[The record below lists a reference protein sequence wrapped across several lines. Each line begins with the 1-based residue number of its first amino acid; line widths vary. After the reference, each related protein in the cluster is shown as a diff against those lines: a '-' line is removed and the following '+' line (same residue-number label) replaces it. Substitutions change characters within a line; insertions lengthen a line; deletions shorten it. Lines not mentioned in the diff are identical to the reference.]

1 MSHQAAQAN
10 ENGSEPAFDRSLLWG
25 ESLKKLDFSKFQTG
39 TSLPEGEYSID
50 VLINEIPRGRRDI
63 RLIQTPDNK
72 DTVPCIPRPLLL
84 ELGVRADRFPVA
96 TQQDESQKDEDIC
109 VDLAKQINGAFYQ
122 FDSNLLQLK
131 ISVPQVNMQQDLTG
145 YTPPESWDAGIP
157 ALFIDYTSNFYYS
170 KTGDTSNSNA
180 YLSTNTG
187 LNLGSWRFRN
197 TTSFNWSNTGS
208 HSIVPTQSYISHDLD
223 SIHSQLIIG
232 ETFTDSDLFTP
243 VPIRGMRIAS
253 DDRMKPINDTGYA
266 PVVRGMASSNAHV
279 VIRQN
284 GFIISDTTVAPGA
297 FEIRDIAPASYNGDL
312 EVTVTEADGKV
323 KTFSVPFSA
332 VPRSLR
338 EGSDRYNLSLGQ
350 VRKLL
355 NTRPMLGQ
363 FTYQRG
369 LSNLITL
376 NGGVTASDGYSTLEL
391 GSVFNTQFGAMGFD
405 VTNSH
410 TRLNDTTLTGQS
422 YRLSYSRLIQA
433 TGTNLTLAAYRYS
446 TSGFMDLQ
454 TALNI
459 RDTLA
464 NPNNGQLLLNNFS
477 RLRSRAE
484 VNINQ
489 TFNNNTSAYISGS
502 LQDYW
507 GSQPRNTQLQGGLRQ
522 GFKWGSLGIDASRQ
536 TNLGNKTV
544 NSIMLS
550 INYNLDR
557 GKTFSSSLRHDSTGS
572 NDVQINMSGTID
584 EDRKLSYGIN
594 AGESHTGGSN
604 SSNYSSIAGNIAY
617 QGSKGIVNASASSAT
632 HVKQASFGLSGSV
645 VAAAGTVLLGQQL
658 GESAAIIEAPDAKGA
673 MVMPGIGVEVDGSGH
688 ALLPSLSS
696 YRKNDIQLE
705 TGSMSDGV
713 QLDYSSTQAIP
724 RSGSVVLVKF
734 KTSKGLPLLLKTSFA
749 DESPLP
755 FGASV
760 KDKDGNVVG
769 DIGQGGKLFAR
780 VKQASGNLF
789 VDLEGGKK
797 CMLRYDNA
805 DSATSSFKS
814 SVCQTSLN

>member
-1 MSHQAAQAN
+1 
-10 ENGSEPAFDRSLLWG
+10 
-25 ESLKKLDFSKFQTG
+25 
-39 TSLPEGEYSID
+39 
-50 VLINEIPRGRRDI
+50 
-63 RLIQTPDNK
+63 
-72 DTVPCIPRPLLL
+72 
-84 ELGVRADRFPVA
+84 
-96 TQQDESQKDEDIC
+96 
-109 VDLAKQINGAFYQ
+109 
-122 FDSNLLQLK
+122 
-131 ISVPQVNMQQDLTG
+131 
-145 YTPPESWDAGIP
+145 
-157 ALFIDYTSNFYYS
+157 
-170 KTGDTSNSNA
+170 
-180 YLSTNTG
+180 
-187 LNLGSWRFRN
+187 
-197 TTSFNWSNTGS
+197 
-208 HSIVPTQSYISHDLD
+208 
-223 SIHSQLIIG
+223 
-232 ETFTDSDLFTP
+232 
-243 VPIRGMRIAS
+243 
-253 DDRMKPINDTGYA
+253 
-266 PVVRGMASSNAHV
+266 
-279 VIRQN
+279 
-284 GFIISDTTVAPGA
+284 
-297 FEIRDIAPASYNGDL
+297 
-312 EVTVTEADGKV
+312 
-323 KTFSVPFSA
+323 
-332 VPRSLR
+332 
-338 EGSDRYNLSLGQ
+338 
-350 VRKLL
+350 
-355 NTRPMLGQ
+355 MLGQ

-405 VTNSH
+405 ITNSH

-422 YRLSYSRLIQA
+422 YRLSFSRLIKE
-433 TGTNLTLAAYRYS
+433 TGTNVTLAAYRYS

-464 NPNNGQLLLNNFS
+464 NPNNGQLLLNDFA

-489 TFNNNTSAYISGS
+489 NFNNNTSAYISGS
-502 LQDYW
+502 IQDYW
-507 GSQPRNTQLQGGLRQ
+507 GGQPRNTQFQAGLRQ
-522 GFKWGSLGIDASRQ
+522 GFKWGSLGLDASRQ

-544 NSIMLS
+544 NSIMFS
-550 INYNLDR
+550 INYNLDSS
-557 GKTFSSSLRHDSTGS
+557 KIFSSSLRHDSTGS
-572 NDVQINMSGTID
+572 NDAQINMSGTID

-632 HVKQASFGLSGSV
+632 HSKQASFGLSGSV

-724 RSGSVVLVKF
+724 RSGSVILVKF
-734 KTSKGLPLLLKTSFA
+734 KTSKGLPLLLKTRFA

-805 DSATSSFKS
+805 DSSIASFKS